1 MTNSTIK
8 VNRDIMNIFDR
19 KPGITIDSVAR
30 TSIDLANEKKTI
42 WSFTKNEKKI
52 SEVLPG

>member
-30 TSIDLANEKKTI
+30 TSIDLANEKK
-42 WSFTKNEKKI
+42 NP
-52 SEVLPG
+52 SEVLPKMKKNI

>member
-30 TSIDLANEKKTI
+30 TSIDLANEKKI
-42 WSFTKNEKKI
+42 HLKFYQK
-52 SEVLPG
+52 